1 MEKDR
6 VFKVC
11 IEVYV
16 DDNIA
21 HQGSLATCPTEMLA
35 ENIAKAICRRGS
47 WEAFVPADY
56 LTNESVSSVVICCEW
71 HDSDED
77 MDEFYRQTVYRA

>member
-16 DDNIA
+16 DDSIA
-21 HQGSLATCPTEMLA
+21 HQGSLATCSSESLA

-47 WEAFVPADY
+47 WEPFVPADY
-56 LTNESVSSVVICCEW
+56 LLNERVTSIAIVCEW
-71 HDSDED
+71 HDSNED

>member
-16 DDNIA
+16 DDNA
-21 HQGSLATCPTEMLA
+21 DYESTLATCPTESIA
-35 ENIAKAICRRGS
+35 ENIAKAICKRSS

-56 LTNESVSSVVICCEW
+56 LLNERVTSIAIICEW
-71 HDSDED
+71 HDVTED
-77 MDEFYRQTVYRA
+77 MDEFYRQTVYGA

>member
-16 DDNIA
+16 DDTIA
-21 HQGSLATCPTEMLA
+21 HQMVLATCQKESNA
-35 ENIAKAICRRGS
+35 ENVAKAICRRGL
-47 WEAFVPADY
+47 WEPFVPAD
-56 LTNESVSSVVICCEW
+56 LLANDRCTSIAICCEW